1 MSGGGDNGR
10 DLQVQGLGLIT
21 EGITL
26 ALDELRELG
35 MIGTAGAGRGF
46 SDLALSGLE
55 LGHGGLTSAL
65 DSFCERWEWGV
76 RSLIDEGNNFAQ
88 AVGLSAG
95 TFYETDQYVE
105 GTMKVAANAMMGNPH
120 LTEDEVTQMGWGDL
134 AKNHALADPDYSAE
148 SFQQAGDN
156 IKQGW
161 KDATRD
167 VMTSETLGPV
177 DIQGLTGLNDEEYEA
192 MLDRQVGPSPEE
204 RAAAAEAQAEGQQSA
219 EGQRNGDAG

>member
-1 MSGGGDNGR
+1 MSEGGDNGR

-35 MIGTAGAGRGF
+35 MIGTASTGRGF

-76 RSLIDEGNNFAQ
+76 RSLINEGNNFAE

-105 GTMKVAANAMMGNPH
+105 GTMKVAANSIMGNPH

-134 AKNHALADPDYSAE
+134 AKNHALADPDYSEE
-148 SFQQAGDN
+148 SFDQAWEN
-156 IKQGW
+156 SKQGW
-161 KDATRD
+161 SDASRD
-167 VMTSETLGPV
+167 VMTSEVLRLGPV
-177 DIQGLTGLNDEEYEA
+177 DIQGSTGMTDEEYEA
-192 MLDRQVGPSPEE
+192 MLDRQFGPSPEE
-204 RAAAAEAQAEGQQSA
+204 RAEAARAQAEGQQN
-219 EGQRNGDAG
+219 EDAG